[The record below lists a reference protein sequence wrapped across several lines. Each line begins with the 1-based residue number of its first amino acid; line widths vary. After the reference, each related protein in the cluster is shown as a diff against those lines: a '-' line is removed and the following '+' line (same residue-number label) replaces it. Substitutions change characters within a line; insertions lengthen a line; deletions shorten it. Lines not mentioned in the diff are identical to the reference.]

1 MKKLGIAAGVA
12 AVAVGVAL
20 TAGSALAASPKAGG
34 SCTKAGQKAKA
45 GKTNL
50 VCSKSGKKLVWT
62 VVKATTTTK
71 AATTTAASSAAGLSV
86 KIEFTGQ
93 AQVKQSGSRIDIKAD
108 ASGSGTGFSG
118 SAHLTGEGQGDAN
131 AKPCPVF
138 TGPGSIEA
146 GGDKISFTVDQSKS
160 SGCPDSDDN
169 NKVIVTGTANVDG
182 GSGKYAKAKGSMHF
196 DGTFN
201 RGDSSLDITFSGTL
215 NG

>member
-12 AVAVGVAL
+12 VVAVAL

-34 SCTKAGQKAKA
+34 SCTKAGQTAKA

-62 VVKATTTTK
+62 AAKSGGTSTTSG
-71 AATTTAASSAAGLSV
+71 SSSSGGLSV
-86 KIEFTGQ
+86 KITFDGQ

-108 ASGSGTGFSG
+108 ASGTGTGISG

-138 TGPGSIEA
+138 TGPGSIEG
-146 GGDKISFTVDQSKS
+146 GGDKISFTVDQNKS
-160 SGCPDSDDN
+160 SGCPDGDDT
-169 NKVIVTGTANVDG
+169 NKVIVVGTANVDG
-182 GSGKYAKAKGSMHF
+182 GSGKYAKAKGSLKF

-201 RGDSSLDITFSGTL
+201 RDSSSLSITFSGTL
-215 NG
+215 TSS

>member
-12 AVAVGVAL
+12 VVAVGVAL

-34 SCTKAGQKAKA
+34 SCTKAGQTAKA

-62 VVKATTTTK
+62 AAKSGGTATTGG
-71 AATTTAASSAAGLSV
+71 SSSSSSLSV
-86 KIEFTGQ
+86 KIQFTGQ
-93 AQVKQSGSRIDIKAD
+93 AQVKQSGSRLDIKAD
-108 ASGSGTGFSG
+108 ASGTGSGISG

-138 TGPGSIEA
+138 TGPGSIEG

-169 NKVIVTGTANVDG
+169 NKVIVTGTANVAG
-182 GSGKYAKAKGSMHF
+182 GSGKYAKAKGSLHF

-201 RGDSSLDITFSGTL
+201 RESSALDITFSGTL
-215 NG
+215 SS

>member
-12 AVAVGVAL
+12 VVAVGVAL

-34 SCTKAGQKAKA
+34 SCTKAGQTAKA

-50 VCSKSGKKLVWT
+50 VCSKSGKKLVWVAAKSGGT
-62 VVKATTTTK
+62 ATT
-71 AATTTAASSAAGLSV
+71 SSSSGGGLSV
-86 KIEFTGQ
+86 KITFDGQ

-108 ASGSGTGFSG
+108 ASGTGSGISG

-138 TGPGSIEA
+138 TGPGTIEG
-146 GGDKISFTVDQSKS
+146 GGDKISFTVDQNKS

-169 NKVIVTGTANVDG
+169 NKVVVTGTANVDG
-182 GSGKYAKAKGSMHF
+182 GGGKYAKAKGSLHF

-201 RGDSSLDITFSGTL
+201 RDSSALNITFSGTL
-215 NG
+215 TG